1 MTNKIKNYAKEI
13 ESIPQEDYKKYRD
26 HWDSLVHPTG
36 SLGEIEEIGIKA
48 CAILGEIPQELNKKA
63 TVVMCND
70 NGIIN
75 SNISSSPKIL
85 TKLLAIQMAK
95 GTTGVDALSEAAKAD
110 VVIVDLGIED
120 FEDFEG
126 VINRRISNGT
136 KNFLEEDAMTYEQAL
151 KSIEVGIEI
160 AEELIQKGYKVLG
173 TGELGMGNTTTSA
186 AVIKGLTGASEKDVV
201 GLGSGVDK
209 TQLENK
215 YKAVADGIKL
225 RNPDINDPIDVLS
238 KVGGYDIGAIAGVF
252 LACGKHRI
260 PGVIDGIISS
270 AGALLAYRL
279 NPNIAHYL
287 FGSHIAIEKGAKVAL
302 DEIGIKGYLNC
313 SMRLGEG
320 SGCPLLFQV
329 MDSSIYC
336 MNHMTK
342 FEETDIVNTLVNIRD
357 KK

>member
-1 MTNKIKNYAKEI
+1 MTNRIENYAKDI
-13 ESIPQEDYKKYRD
+13 EFIPKEDYKKYRD

-36 SLGEIEEIGIKA
+36 SLGEIEEIGIKT
-48 CAILGEIPQELNKKA
+48 CAILGEIPKKLNKKA

-75 SNISSSPKIL
+75 ANISSSPKIL

-95 GTTGVDALSEAAKAD
+95 GTTGVDALSEAANAD
-110 VVIVDLGIED
+110 VFVVDLGIED
-120 FEDFEG
+120 FEGFDG

-136 KNFLEEDAMTYEQAL
+136 KNFLEEDAMTYEEAI
-151 KSIEVGIEI
+151 KSIEAGIEV
-160 AEELIQKGYKVLG
+160 AEDLIQKGYTVLG

-186 AVIKGLTGASEKDVV
+186 AVIKGLTGVSEKDVV
-201 GLGSGVDK
+201 GLGSGVDE
-209 TQLENK
+209 TQLDNK
-215 YKAVADGIKL
+215 YKAVADGIRL
-225 RNPDINDPIDVLS
+225 RNPNKDDPIDVLA
-238 KVGGYDIGAIAGVF
+238 KVGGYDIGGIAGVF
-252 LACGKHRI
+252 LACGKHKI
-260 PGVIDGIISS
+260 PGVVDGIISA
-270 AGALLAYRL
+270 AGALLAYKL
-279 NPNIAHYL
+279 NPNISHYL
-287 FGSHIAIEKGAKVAL
+287 FGSHIAMEKGAKVAL
-302 DEIGIKGYLNC
+302 DEMGIKGYLDC

-320 SGCPLLFQV
+320 SGCPLLFQI